1 MKEFWM
7 VQGIYLLRLVL
18 AAFCGILIGYE
29 RDSKLKMAG
38 IRTHSIVALAAAL
51 MMVISKYGFQDVLNS
66 NTSLDP
72 SRVGASVVTA
82 VSFLG
87 AGVIFNRNQNI
98 KGLTTA
104 AGLWATVGVGLAIGS
119 GMYVIGIVSAMM
131 IILLQFLSH
140 RNVPFAKSASVEE
153 IVLRISSEQDLNAFI
168 NRVFHAKKIGI
179 VSVKITREEEPYL
192 RVKLAV
198 SFPRDYQ
205 MEDLLQLMQEEK
217 EIESIDI

>member
-205 MEDLLQLMQEEK
+205 LEDLLQLMQEEK

>member
-66 NTSLDP
+66 NTSMDP

-205 MEDLLQLMQEEK
+205 LEDLLQLMQEEK

>member
-18 AAFCGILIGYE
+18 AAFCGILLGYE

-66 NTSLDP
+66 NTSMDP

-205 MEDLLQLMQEEK
+205 LEDLLQLMQEEK

>member
-66 NTSLDP
+66 NTSMDP